1 MMFRDCDI
9 EKGMTL
15 PIRGVDYVAMGERIK
30 ARRQEMGLTQ
40 GELAKLVHVSG
51 SFVGHLERAEKIA
64 SVETLARICGCMNIS
79 MDYLVMG
86 VKRECDRENCAL
98 YLELRKVLHQ
108 YTAGSM

>member
-1 MMFRDCDI
+1 MFRDCDI

-30 ARRQEMGLTQ
+30 ARRQELGLTQ
-40 GELAKLVHVSG
+40 GELAKLIHVSG

-64 SVETLARICGCMNIS
+64 SVGMLARLCSCMNIS

-98 YLELRKVLHQ
+98 YLELRNVLHQ